1 MLTSAQVSVSQLS
14 RWDAWLRADHRH
26 LGRRYVS
33 ATLILGAAVSFA
45 ALIAIAWAA
54 GWTQVW
60 QGIVHADWVWLLVAP
75 VAVLLSHLGYS
86 LTYREVA
93 RVGEGPDLAGEEAV
107 AMVTTGFGPFSPRAG
122 FALDARGFR
131 NLGLTKQE
139 AKLRVRALGMI
150 EYATLAPAALA
161 CALYLFVK
169 GASDHAGLLPSWI
182 VGVPLGTVGAVA
194 LLVLYRRAGR
204 PETWWRAVRHALD
217 AMEGTLDVV
226 RSWPN
231 GPLAIAGMSV
241 YWLLDI
247 GALAACMAVFTH
259 RHGVG
264 PALILGYATGYAMTR
279 RSLPLAG
286 AGAVEAL
293 LPFALSWVGYPL
305 ATAILAVIAYRLF
318 NLWFA
323 VIPAIV
329 GLRQLRAQRYRP
341 PAPAG

>member
-1 MLTSAQVSVSQLS
+1 MLTSAEMGTSHLS
-14 RWDAWLRADHRH
+14 RWDVWLRADHRH
-26 LGRRYVS
+26 LGPRYVS
-33 ATLILGAAVSFA
+33 ATLLLGAVVSFA
-45 ALIAIAWAA
+45 ALIAIVWVA
-54 GWTQVW
+54 GWHQVW
-60 QGIVHADWVWLLVAP
+60 QGAVHANWVWLIVAP
-75 VAVLLSHLGYS
+75 VGVLLSHLGYT

-93 RVGEGPDLAGEEAV
+93 RIGHGPDLAGEEAV
-107 AMVTTGFGPFSPRAG
+107 AMVTAGFGPFSPRGG
-122 FALDARGFR
+122 FALDAKGFR
-131 NLGLTKQE
+131 NLGLSKRE

-161 CALYLFVK
+161 CALYLFLA
-169 GASDHAGLLPSWI
+169 GDSDTAGLFPSWI
-182 VGVPLGTVGAVA
+182 IGVPVGTVVAVS
-194 LLVLYRRAGR
+194 LLVVYRRAGR
-204 PETWWRAVRHALD
+204 PATWWAPVRHALD
-217 AMEGTLDVV
+217 AVEGTLQVV

-231 GPLAIAGMSV
+231 GPLAMTGMSV

-264 PALILGYATGYAMTR
+264 PALILGYATGYALTR

-323 VIPAIV
+323 VIPAIA
-329 GLRQLRAQRYRP
+329 GLRQLRARRHEVP
-341 PAPAG
+341 SGAG